1 MANLVAGEATPVAQM
16 APQTF
21 DQFVHHREFLALGDL
36 LNAELSAWNVPGREQ
51 IMSDLTALANG
62 DLSALSRVISGIERA
77 KGNSKAPRL
86 GDILKAFVGIR
97 DAFSKGRILAP
108 TTATRAQAASVG
120 GGSSGFPLF
129 AVIGGVVAVLLL
141 MKR

>member
-77 KGNSKAPRL
+77 KGVSKAPRL
-86 GDILKAFVGIR
+86 GDILKAFVGVR
-97 DAFSKGRILAP
+97 EAFSRGRILAP
-108 TTATRAQAASVG
+108 TTATRTQAS
-120 GGSSGFPLF
+120 GSSAAGGGFPLF
-129 AVIGGVVAVLLL
+129 AVVGGVVAVLLL